1 MMEAGGALASV
12 LLAAFSLPCLLLLLL
27 LGEAALRLAA
37 LALRGAGAWPS
48 RSAFL
53 GYRISRPAAASYHG
67 SSVFRDDD
75 EPPLP
80 PECCDRLAVAVYRRD
95 SDTGCAGDPPEC
107 VFCLSGV
114 RDGDEVRELR
124 CRHVFHR
131 ACLDA
136 WLVRPRATCPL
147 CRDRLLPSDSPRAC
161 TTDDAIDSFFLG
173 DDDDHGLSSPAA
185 AASSGHGDGGALWHM
200 T

>member
-1 MMEAGGALASV
+1 MEVGGAMASV
-12 LLAAFSLPCLLLLLL
+12 LFAAFSLPCLLLLLV
-27 LGEAALRLAA
+27 LGEAGLRVAA
-37 LALRGAGAWPS
+37 LALRGGVGGHAWPT

-53 GYRISRPAAASYHG
+53 GYRISRPGGGG
-67 SSVFRDDD
+67 SSSYSFQGDD

-80 PECCDRLAVAVYRRD
+80 PECCDRLAVALYRREQ
-95 SDTGCAGDPPEC
+95 AGPEAEC
-107 VFCLSGV
+107 VFCLSGIG
-114 RDGDEVRELR
+114 DGEEVRELR

-147 CRDRLLPSDSPRAC
+147 CRDRLLPSDPPRSCGAA
-161 TTDDAIDSFFLG
+161 DDVD
-173 DDDDHGLSSPAA
+173 LSSSSAA
-185 AASSGHGDGGALWHM
+185 ADAAVSAYAHGGALWHM

>member
-1 MMEAGGALASV
+1 MEVGGALF
-12 LLAAFSLPCLLLLLL
+12 AAFSLPCLVLLLV
-27 LGEAALRLAA
+27 LGEAALRVAA
-37 LALRGAGAWPS
+37 LALRGCWLGSPA

-53 GYRISRPAAASYHG
+53 GYRLASSYPYPA
-67 SSVFRDDD
+67 SSDYNDD

-80 PECCDRLAVAVYRRD
+80 PESCDRLPLATYRRRQ
-95 SDTGCAGDPPEC
+95 GAAGDPEC
-107 VFCLSGV
+107 AFCLTAV
-114 RDGDEVRELR
+114 RDGADVRELR

-147 CRDRLLPSDSPRAC
+147 CRDRLLPAADDSAP
-161 TTDDAIDSFFLG
+161 
-173 DDDDHGLSSPAA
+173 SSSAVVSA
-185 AASSGHGDGGALWHM
+185 YRVDGGALWHM